1 MSQNSPAEDKP
12 AWVQLYEARRR
23 TPAPR
28 VRRRG
33 RPSRTVPRKH
43 TSIYLAEGETE
54 ELLQWQEIL
63 SGLLDRKV
71 SYGETTGIL
80 ARMCTARLEALD
92 IETLPKSLGQLVEL
106 MSGEVFSSIEK

>member
-1 MSQNSPAEDKP
+1 MNQENPSEAKP

-33 RPSRTVPRKH
+33 RPSRIVPRKH
-43 TSIYLAEGETE
+43 TSVYLAEGETE
-54 ELLQWQEIL
+54 ELLQWQDIF
-63 SGLLDRKV
+63 SDLLDRKV

-92 IETLPKSLGQLVEL
+92 IEDFPKSLGELVEL
-106 MSGEVFSSIEK
+106 MSGEVFSSIK